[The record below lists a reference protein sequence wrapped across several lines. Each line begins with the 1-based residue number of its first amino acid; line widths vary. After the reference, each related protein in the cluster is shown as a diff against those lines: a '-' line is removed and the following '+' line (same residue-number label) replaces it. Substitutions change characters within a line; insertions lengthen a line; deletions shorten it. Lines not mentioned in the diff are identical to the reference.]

1 MKYINEI
8 VAEELNRFI
17 QGILVESVRNTWH
30 KTVINDLEVYYAY
43 DYLPQSDTPSG
54 AKPNAIQRL
63 VWWFKNDRTSI
74 TRIQHTK
81 ALRYVIRLL
90 VGLIFDHIQEWGKD
104 LVLVCVPASCPCKN
118 QRRWK
123 VFSEVVCKLTG
134 IANGYPHVHVTGSS
148 IPSHIGGGGNAP
160 TTFDN
165 DFFKGKNVVLFDDLV
180 TTGYT
185 MKTTSR
191 ALESAGAR
199 SVIHVALAR
208 SVQD

>member
-1 MKYINEI
+1 MKNIKSI
-8 VAEELNRFI
+8 VAEELNKFI

-30 KTVINDLEVYYAY
+30 KTAINDLKLYYVY
-43 DYLPQSDTPSG
+43 DYVPKNDTPSD
-54 AKPNAIQRL
+54 AKPTRIQRL
-63 VWWFKNDRTSI
+63 IWTFKNDRTRI
-74 TRIQHTK
+74 TKVQHFK
-81 ALRYVIRLL
+81 ALRHVVRLL
-90 VGLIFDHIQEWGKD
+90 VGLIHDHFQEWSND
-104 LVLVCVPASCPCKN
+104 LVLVCVPASSPSKN

-165 DFFKGKNVVLFDDLV
+165 NFFKGKDVVLFDDLV

-191 ALESAGAR
+191 ALESAGTR

-208 SVQD
+208 SV